1 MIEPTTGTS
10 EYFTCFASSVK
21 TNSIEMQSGSQTV
34 KELRPSP
41 IAGLGSTKQEIRT
54 HVPRGQTSYV
64 HIRTVPF
71 TTNSLGFTKH
81 TSVEPSTR
89 IYQESSVANYWDNG
103 RNSFREFISTPESK
117 GTVNSL
123 FCSTTLASTGA
134 PIIHSS
140 LSIYQPTSQESS
152 ARHRQGIAV
161 YILVMNIILNS
172 LNTH

>member
-10 EYFTCFASSVK
+10 EYFTFFASTVK
-21 TNSIEMQSGSQTV
+21 TNLIAMQSGSQTV

-64 HIRTVPF
+64 HIRTAPL
-71 TTNSLGFTKH
+71 TENSFGFTKH
-81 TSVEPSTR
+81 TSVEPSTS
-89 IYQESSVANYWDNG
+89 IYQESSVENYWDNG

-123 FCSTTLASTGA
+123 FFSTKLTRSA
-134 PIIHSS
+134 PIVHSS
-140 LSIYQPTSQESS
+140 LSFYQPTSQESP

>member
-1 MIEPTTGTS
+1 VIEPTTGTS

-21 TNSIEMQSGSQTV
+21 ANLIAMQSGSQTV

-54 HVPRGQTSYV
+54 PPLTE
-64 HIRTVPF
+64 
-71 TTNSLGFTKH
+71 NSLGFTKH
-81 TSVEPSTR
+81 TSVEPSTS

-103 RNSFREFISTPESK
+103 SNSFREFISTPESK

-123 FCSTTLASTGA
+123 FCSTKPARSA

-140 LSIYQPTSQESS
+140 LSIYQPTSQESP
-152 ARHRQGIAV
+152 ARHRQGIAA

>member
-1 MIEPTTGTS
+1 
-10 EYFTCFASSVK
+10 
-21 TNSIEMQSGSQTV
+21 MQSGSQTV

-54 HVPRGQTSYV
+54 HVPRETSYV
-64 HIRTVPF
+64 QIRTAPL
-71 TTNSLGFTKH
+71 TENSFGFTKH
-81 TSVEPSTR
+81 TSVKPSTS
-89 IYQESSVANYWDNG
+89 IYQESSVANYWDYG

-140 LSIYQPTSQESS
+140 LSIYQQTSQESP